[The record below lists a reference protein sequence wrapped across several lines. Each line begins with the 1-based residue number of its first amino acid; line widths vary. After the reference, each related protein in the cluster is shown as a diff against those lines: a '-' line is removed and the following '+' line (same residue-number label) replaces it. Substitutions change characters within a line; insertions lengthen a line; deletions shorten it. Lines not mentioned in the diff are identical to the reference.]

1 MVENNNLVI
10 LSQSS
15 MLIFKGQDYGRWSL
29 RMKTVFQSPE
39 VWELVEKG
47 VVETKDEAVDRENRK
62 RDAKALSIIQQAV
75 EKPILVRI
83 AEAESAHA
91 AWQRIQK

>member
-1 MVENNNLVI
+1 MAENNNLVI
-10 LSQSS
+10 LSQPS
-15 MLIFKGQDYGRWSL
+15 MLIFKGKDYGRWSL
-29 RMKTVFQSPE
+29 RMKTVFQSQE

-47 VVETKDEAVDRENRK
+47 VVETKDEAVDRENMK

-75 EKPILVRI
+75 EQPILDRI
-83 AEAESAHA
+83 AEAESSHA